1 MSNIDASRLQRICRD
16 VLLKLGASPEEA
28 DTVAEH
34 QIGANLAGHDSHGI
48 ILLATYVDRIK
59 KGHIVPGATA
69 EIVQETP
76 TTAHVDGHWGF
87 GQVVQTKA
95 TRLAIDKAR
104 RNMMAAVTV
113 ACQSHVGRLGDYS
126 LMAAREG
133 MIGMLFCDSGRG
145 PKVVVPFG
153 GRDARLG
160 TNPISI
166 ALPSNLEAPIF
177 VDMATSQIAANKLAV
192 YRNRHLAIPPGWVVD
207 KEGNPTTDPADYFA
221 GGAVLPLGGLASGH
235 KGYGLGA
242 MVDVFAGIL
251 TGLGWGIDP
260 AARHND
266 GSLFLALN
274 VAAFRPLDEFKAEVA
289 AFAGFLKSSRPAQGF
304 AEVLYPGELEWRT
317 AQERLRSGIPIE
329 NETWAQIQELAA
341 SMGVSTT

>member
-1 MSNIDASRLQRICRD
+1 MANIDASRLQRICRD
-16 VLLKLGASPEEA
+16 VLLKVGASAEEA
-28 DTVAEH
+28 EIVSRH

-48 ILLATYVDRIK
+48 LLLATYVDRIK
-59 KGHIVPGATA
+59 KGHIVPRARA
-69 EIVQETP
+69 EIVRETP
-76 TTAHVDGHWGF
+76 TTAHIDGHWGF
-87 GQVVQTKA
+87 GQVVQTEA
-95 TRLAIDKAR
+95 TRLAINKAR
-104 RNMMAAVTV
+104 QSMMAAVTV

-126 LMAAREG
+126 LMAALEG

-160 TNPISI
+160 TNPICI

-177 VDMATSQIAANKLAV
+177 VDMATSQVAANKLAV
-192 YRNRHLAIPPGWVVD
+192 YRSRHLAIPPNWLVD

-221 GGAVLPLGGLASGH
+221 GGAVLPLGGMDSGH
-235 KGYGLGA
+235 KGYGLGT

-251 TGLGWGIDP
+251 TGLGWGLDP

-274 VAAFRPLDEFKAEVA
+274 VAAFRPLDEFRAEVTD
-289 AFAGFLKSSRPAQGF
+289 FAKFLKSSRPAQGF
-304 AEVLYPGELEWRT
+304 REVLYPGEIEWRT
-317 AQERLRSGIPIE
+317 RQERLKTGIPVE
-329 NETWAQIQELAA
+329 DETWTEVQVLAA
-341 SMGVSTT
+341 SMNVSTA